1 MEGVD
6 LTPNYANLRRIFTRE
21 VDLIVSR
28 TISEA
33 SNSKPKTLDE
43 ALDSYDGKFILSE
56 LSTLMSR
63 LTVLVLSIDSPQAM
77 DEFTDS
83 LSKWNVDLRT
93 RADEI
98 AIEDDE
104 VPEGVQQGGLL

>member
-21 VDLIVSR
+21 VDQIVKA
-28 TISEA
+28 TIQDA
-33 SNSKPKTLDE
+33 ATFNAAKLD
-43 ALDSYDGKFILSE
+43 D

-63 LTVLVLSIDSPQAM
+63 LTILVLSIDSPQAM
-77 DEFTDS
+77 DEFTDA

-93 RADEI
+93 RVDELTCE
-98 AIEDDE
+98 EDDE
-104 VPEGVQQGGLL
+104 VPVPEGVQPGGLL